1 LKSDVQGHFKT
12 TARGLF
18 CWNDLNNENTDINR
32 KKRPLEASMSVA
44 LGLGLGFFVLTAVG
58 SVLGIGLVSGY
69 RNTVTLLQEKAEL
82 LVAAE
87 VNQVKFYFD
96 AAQSQVDFI
105 AEQINSAEI
114 DPGPSEEFTSLLL
127 GAIAA
132 TPQIIRI
139 QYVNSR
145 GKMMAAERIDE
156 QVAPLFGAIGD
167 DKDIKTL
174 ITEANRRREPFW
186 GKLLWRQEYKQATLN
201 YHHPII
207 QNGETVGVV
216 SVLISVYRLSELIS
230 DLETDFGANA
240 FILYGEDSVLAH
252 PMMAFG
258 YPDLHRMQPLPK
270 QTAFTDPVITALW
283 QVHEDTLIEEM
294 MLSGPGIRFVRLAD
308 QAHIV
313 LYKQIKGYTDRP
325 LYVGTH
331 FDSVDM
337 MSEVFRLKWAI
348 ISCLIISVFAS
359 FFAAYLGR
367 RISLPVRRLAE
378 GSAKVHQLELEDVA
392 PIPGSFFKEL
402 NEAANSFNAML
413 DGLRWFERY
422 VPKTLV
428 TSLIRIHR
436 DRGIES
442 EYREICIMFTD
453 IVKFATLSE
462 TMTAPAAAEFLNHH
476 FTIIAQEIENHGGTV
491 DKYIGDGVMAIWGAP
506 EIYVDGADRT
516 CMAALSIREAI
527 ESYNAAQREIDGP
540 PVQLRI
546 GLHVGQVMVGNIGSP
561 GRINYTI
568 VGDPANVA
576 NRIEEMGREIGDRDG
591 DVNILMS
598 DDFRRKLKAD
608 YQVTSLGEQPLRGR
622 SRAVEVYSLTGRQR
636 QPNI

>member
-1 LKSDVQGHFKT
+1 
-12 TARGLF
+12 
-18 CWNDLNNENTDINR
+18 
-32 KKRPLEASMSVA
+32 MSVA

-69 RNTVTLLQEKAEL
+69 RNTVTLLHEKAEL

-96 AAQSQVDFI
+96 AAQAQVDFV
-105 AEQINSAEI
+105 AEQIDNGDIE
-114 DPGPSEEFTSLLL
+114 PGPNEEFTSLLL

-132 TPQIIRI
+132 TPQIVRI
-139 QYVNSR
+139 QYVNAR
-145 GKMMAAERIDE
+145 GKLVGAERIDE
-156 QVAPLFGAIGD
+156 QVAPLFGALGD
-167 DKDIKTL
+167 DKDVKTL
-174 ITEANRRREPFW
+174 ITEANRRRKPFW

-201 YHHPII
+201 YHRPVI
-207 QNGETVGVV
+207 QNGETIGVV

-240 FILYGEDSVLAH
+240 FILYGPDSVLAH

-270 QTAFTDPVITALW
+270 QAAFTDPVITTLW
-283 QVHEDTLIEEM
+283 QVRDDQMIEEM

-308 QAHIV
+308 QAYIV
-313 LYKQIKGYTDRP
+313 LYKQIEGYTDRP

-337 MSEVFRLKWAI
+337 MSEIFRLKWAI
-348 ISCLIISVFAS
+348 ISCLVISVFSS

-378 GSAKVHQLELEDVA
+378 GSAKVHQMELENVE

-422 VPKTLV
+422 VPKSLV
-428 TSLIRIHR
+428 ANLIRIHR
-436 DRGIES
+436 DRGVES

-476 FTIIAQEIENHGGTV
+476 FTIIADKIEKEGGTV
-491 DKYIGDGVMAIWGAP
+491 DKFIGDGVMAIWGAP
-506 EIYVDGADRT
+506 EMYFDSADRT
-516 CMAALSIREAI
+516 CKAALAIREAI
-527 ESYNAAQREIDGP
+527 EAHNDAQREIGGP
-540 PVQLRI
+540 VVQLRI
-546 GLHVGQVMVGNIGSP
+546 GLHVGQVIVGNIGSP

-576 NRIEEMGREIGDRDG
+576 NRIEEMGREIGDTDQ

-598 DDFRRKLKAD
+598 GEFGGKLKDD
-608 YQVTSLGEQPLRGR
+608 YQVKSLGEQALRGR
-622 SRAVEVYSLTGRQR
+622 SRTIEVFNVTGPPR
-636 QPNI
+636 NS